1 MRDKNKVLLRDLP
14 CPWAETFMLCS
25 QQASFECGRSL
36 REGSAASIAQRH
48 GSREAPLLLRALI
61 TRSDS
66 HVCSLPTPRL
76 PLWVFYNAGCQS
88 PGNRNTWRH
97 GFIWRLIPP
106 RMNLVL
112 ISHCRFPRN
121 TTILWL
127 LLLTAQTSAASGP
140 WEQAQ
145 PCSIHQTSVIT
156 SATRQKTSS
165 GENDKVALAIKL

>member
-1 MRDKNKVLLRDLP
+1 MRDKNKILLRDLP

-25 QQASFECGRSL
+25 QQASFECGRRSL
-36 REGSAASIAQRH
+36 REGSAASIARRH

-66 HVCSLPTPRL
+66 HMSALCPHPGCLCGF
-76 PLWVFYNAGCQS
+76 FYNAGCQS

-97 GFIWRLIPP
+97 GFIWRLTPP

-112 ISHCRFPRN
+112 ICHCRFPRN

-145 PCSIHQTSVIT
+145 PCSIHQTSVDRK
-156 SATRQKTSS
+156 S
-165 GENDKVALAIKL
+165 VV

>member
-1 MRDKNKVLLRDLP
+1 MWKKESEGRQRCQH
-14 CPWAETFMLCS
+14 CPTARQQGGPTAAQSVDNTFRL
-25 QQASFECGRSL
+25 
-36 REGSAASIAQRH
+36 
-48 GSREAPLLLRALI
+48 
-61 TRSDS
+61 T

-97 GFIWRLIPP
+97 GFIWRLTPP